1 MATKPWN
8 QIDDRINGACLMG
21 EDSART
27 YQPWSSG
34 EAPHLR
40 LASTRQVANSE
51 THPTQT
57 LRYEPPEVSEMLDR
71 ISRDSQDTTPLR
83 EIGIGID
90 PNQTEDGSD
99 FVVLHEIG
107 RGGVGVV
114 SAAEQISLGR
124 SVALKQLRSDRDTG
138 TARTLLIE
146 EAKVQARLVHPVIPP
161 VHLIGQGND
170 GKPVLVMQLVRGEC
184 WSDRLVTDAKK
195 LDSGFE
201 STLLEHLEILIRICE
216 AIAYSHGQS
225 VIHRDIKPGNVMLGR
240 YGEVYLVDWGLAEE
254 IDSTGKVSTRGF
266 TGTPAYAAPEMIER
280 DGALTTR
287 TDIYLLGSVLCE
299 ILTGYPPHRGDSIK
313 EVFLNISKGTNVTF
327 PSWVPA
333 PLAALCRR
341 AIDPEPSMRFE
352 TAEDLIT
359 AIREYIEHHQAIGM
373 LDRVRE
379 HVIRLDQMVKDGA
392 DVEVI
397 DDLGQTCRAMLEAL
411 RVSMPESE
419 EINVLHRRCSI
430 LMINRMIE
438 ANNPGA
444 ARIMLESISP
454 GPETDN
460 LKVQI
465 TALTARL
472 LAKPTHMATNVQL
485 MLTDQLVEA
494 RRRIAHLEKKAD
506 QGSSEE
512 A

>member
-1 MATKPWN
+1 
-8 QIDDRINGACLMG
+8 MG
-21 EDSART
+21 EDAPRST
-27 YQPWSSG
+27 YQPWDPG

-40 LASTRQVANSE
+40 LASTREVANPE

-71 ISRDSQDTTPLR
+71 ISRENQETATLR
-83 EIGIGID
+83 EIEIGAD
-90 PNQTEDGSD
+90 PNNPETGSD
-99 FVVLHEIG
+99 FMVLHEIG

-114 SAAEQISLGR
+114 SAAEQVSLGR
-124 SVALKQLRSDRDTG
+124 SVALKQLRTDRDTT

-161 VHLIGQGND
+161 VHLIGQGHD
-170 GKPVLVMQLVRGEC
+170 GRPVLVMQLVRGEC
-184 WSDRLVTDAKK
+184 WSDRLIKDAKK
-195 LDSGFE
+195 LDSGHE

-216 AIAYSHGQS
+216 AIAYSHGQG

-240 YGEVYLVDWGLAEE
+240 YGEVYLVDWGLAEH
-254 IDSTGKVSTRGF
+254 IDSTGKVLTRGF

-280 DGALTTR
+280 EGVLTTK

-299 ILTGYPPHRGDSIK
+299 ILTGYPPHKGDSIK
-313 EVFLNISKGTNVTF
+313 EVFVNISKGPTITF

-341 AIDPEPSMRFE
+341 AIDSEPSLRYDS
-352 TAEDLIT
+352 AEALIA
-359 AIREYIEHHQAIGM
+359 AIREYIEHHQSIGM

-379 HVIRLDQMVKDGA
+379 HVIRLDQLVKEGA
-392 DVEVI
+392 EVEVI
-397 DDLGQTCRAMLEAL
+397 DDLGQTCRVMLEAL
-411 RVSMPESE
+411 RVDMPESE
-419 EINVLHRRCSI
+419 EINLLHRRCSI

-444 ARIMLESISP
+444 ARIMLESIKP
-454 GPETDN
+454 GPDTDE
-460 LKVQI
+460 LRTKI

-472 LAKPTHMATNVQL
+472 LSKPTHMATNVQL
-485 MLTDQLVEA
+485 MLTEQLVEA
-494 RRRIAHLEKKAD
+494 RRRIADLEKKAKDNTD
-506 QGSSEE
+506 Q
-512 A
+512 AD